1 MPWARVAPRNSTG
14 VGVSGSFPGI
24 RSSISKITISEW
36 VPLVQS
42 GPPQGKALVAR
53 RSRVRSVPWSSVACA
68 AIAIGLHLTFLALFR
83 ANVIGQ
89 SNERP
94 LGGSAVMLASNQDT
108 DRMEVWLIEN
118 GDSERSDPAQQ
129 LVTRP
134 VLAKVSRSLP
144 SEPNSR
150 ELVGA
155 PQTEA
160 QYLAL
165 IKDRVERMWERPP
178 VAIGAPE
185 FSCRVRIDQ
194 DGSGV
199 IRAAAL
205 EDCNSNIVW
214 RLALQNAIKAAS
226 PLPLPDDASLFQP
239 TLYIE
244 FKYSK
249 LRGYGP

>member
-1 MPWARVAPRNSTG
+1 MSNS
-14 VGVSGSFPGI
+14 P
-24 RSSISKITISEW
+24 ITVSEW
-36 VPLVQS
+36 VPRVQS
-42 GPPQGKALVAR
+42 GPPQGKALVPR

-68 AIAIGLHLTFLALFR
+68 AIAIGLHVTFLALFR

-89 SNERP
+89 NTERP
-94 LGGSAVMLASNQDT
+94 LGGSAAMLAGNQDT

-134 VLAKVSRSLP
+134 VLTKVSPSLP

-150 ELVGA
+150 ERVGA
-155 PQTEA
+155 PQAEA

-165 IKDRVERMWERPP
+165 IKDRVERRWERPP

-199 IRAAAL
+199 IQAVAL
-205 EDCNSNIVW
+205 EECNSNIVW
-214 RLALQNAIKAAS
+214 RLALQNAIRAAS
-226 PLPLPDDASLFQP
+226 PLPLPDDAALFQP

-249 LRGYGP
+249 LRGYGS

>member
-1 MPWARVAPRNSTG
+1 MSNS
-14 VGVSGSFPGI
+14 P
-24 RSSISKITISEW
+24 ITVSEW
-36 VPLVQS
+36 VPRVQS
-42 GPPQGKALVAR
+42 GPPQGRAPVPR

-89 SNERP
+89 NTERP
-94 LGGSAVMLASNQDT
+94 LAGSAAMLASNQDT
-108 DRMEVWLIEN
+108 DRMEVLWLTEN
-118 GDSERSDPAQQ
+118 GDSERSDPAQP

-134 VLAKVSRSLP
+134 VLAKVSPSLP

-155 PQTEA
+155 PQAEA

-199 IRAAAL
+199 IRAVAF

-214 RLALQNAIKAAS
+214 RLALQNAISAAS
-226 PLPLPDDASLFQP
+226 PLPLPDDAALFQP

>member
-1 MPWARVAPRNSTG
+1 MR
-14 VGVSGSFPGI
+14 
-24 RSSISKITISEW
+24 
-36 VPLVQS
+36 
-42 GPPQGKALVAR
+42 
-53 RSRVRSVPWSSVACA
+53 
-68 AIAIGLHLTFLALFR
+68 
-83 ANVIGQ
+83 
-89 SNERP
+89 
-94 LGGSAVMLASNQDT
+94 ASNQDT
-108 DRMEVWLIEN
+108 DRMEAWLIEN
-118 GDSERSDPAQQ
+118 DDPERSDPAQQ
-129 LVTRP
+129 LIAQQLIKRP

-155 PQTEA
+155 PQAEA

-165 IKDRVERMWERPP
+165 IKDRVERRWERPP

-199 IRAAAL
+199 IQAVAL
-205 EDCNSNIVW
+205 EECNSNIGW
-214 RLALQNAIKAAS
+214 RLALQNAIRAAS
-226 PLPLPDDASLFQP
+226 PLPLPDDAALFQP